1 MADFIRITV
10 ITTGE
15 DLDDSFNVNQ
25 PMTVV
30 FNRALESVGGG
41 SHRNQFSLMFEGTE
55 LRLDQKIA
63 DAVAQY
69 GWGETVELEL
79 VPKPEV
85 I

>member
-10 ITTGE
+10 VTTGE

-25 PMTVV
+25 PLTVV

-41 SHRNQFSLMFEGTE
+41 SHRDQFSLMYEGTE
-55 LRLDQKIA
+55 LSLGQKIGEA
-63 DAVAQY
+63 ATQF
-69 GWGETVELEL
+69 GWGEAVELEL